1 MHINLKISIITAVY
15 NRKDTLAQAIESVQS
30 QSYQNI
36 EHIIQ
41 DGGSNDGSLDIIKDN
56 SDARTFLQSMPDGG
70 IYDAIN
76 KGISRAQGEVIGL
89 LHSDDFLASKDV
101 ISKIANAMADPKIDG
116 VYGDLQYVSAQD
128 HFKVV
133 RHWKAGFYTKK
144 RLQCGWMPPHP
155 TVYLRREV
163 FDRLGVYDVRYKI
176 AADYDAMLR
185 YLGDGNVRMAYV
197 PEVLVKMRTGGVSN
211 QSLGHI
217 VRKSAED
224 YAALR
229 SNKMGGFG
237 ALVMKNTQ
245 KIMQFIRKG

>member
-1 MHINLKISIITAVY
+1 
-15 NRKDTLAQAIESVQS
+15 
-30 QSYQNI
+30 
-36 EHIIQ
+36 
-41 DGGSNDGSLDIIKDN
+41 
-56 SDARTFLQSMPDGG
+56 
-70 IYDAIN
+70 
-76 KGISRAQGEVIGL
+76 
-89 LHSDDFLASKDV
+89 
-101 ISKIANAMADPKIDG
+101 
-116 VYGDLQYVSAQD
+116 
-128 HFKVV
+128 
-133 RHWKAGFYTKK
+133 
-144 RLQCGWMPPHP
+144 MPPHP

-185 YLGDGNVRMAYV
+185 YLGDGNVQMAYI

-229 SNKMGGFG
+229 SNKIGGFG
-237 ALVMKNTQ
+237 ALSMKNAL

>member
-1 MHINLKISIITAVY
+1 MKISIITAVY
-15 NRKDTLAQAIESVQS
+15 NRRDTIAQAIRSVQS

-36 EHIIQ
+36 EHTIQ

-56 SDARTFLQSMPDGG
+56 SDVRTFLQSMPDGG

-76 KGISRAQGEVIGL
+76 KGISRAQGDVIGL

-128 HFKVV
+128 YFKVV
-133 RHWKAGFYTKK
+133 RHWKAGLYGKK
-144 RLQCGWMPPHP
+144 RLQFGWMPPHP

-185 YLGDGNVRMAYV
+185 YLGDGNVQMAYV
-197 PEVLVKMRTGGVSN
+197 PEVLVKMRTGGASN
-211 QSLGHI
+211 ESLGHI

-229 SNKMGGFG
+229 SNKIGGFG
-237 ALVMKNTQ
+237 ALFMKNAQ

>member
-1 MHINLKISIITAVY
+1 MKISIITAVY
-15 NRKDTLAQAIESVQS
+15 NSEDTLEQAIESVQS

-41 DGGSNDGSLDIIKDN
+41 DGGSKDGSLDIIKDN
-56 SDARTFLQSMPDGG
+56 LDARTFVQSIPDGG

-76 KGISRAQGEVIGL
+76 KGISRAQGDVIGL
-89 LHSDDFLASKDV
+89 LHSDDFLASTDV
-101 ISKIANAMADPKIDG
+101 ISKIANAMTDPKIDG

-128 HFKVV
+128 QFEVV
-133 RHWKAGFYTKK
+133 RDWKAGFYSKK

-155 TVYLRREV
+155 TVYLRRKV

-176 AADYDAMLR
+176 SADYDAMLR
-185 YLGDGNVRMAYV
+185 YLGDGNVQMVYL

-211 QSLGHI
+211 RSLGNI

-229 SNKMGGFG
+229 SNKIGGFG
-237 ALVMKNTQ
+237 ALFMKNAS
-245 KIMQFIRKG
+245 KLIQFIRKR